1 MIDPVF
7 AAGWAVILAAMAVWE
22 GIALRRKRQGD
33 TLSELVWRVLR
44 INNLFRWL
52 AAGFLLWLLLHF
64 VGLGRYG

>member
-1 MIDPVF
+1 
-7 AAGWAVILAAMAVWE
+7 MAVWE